1 MPPSLLFD
9 ARLILNKPTGIGQ
22 YIVSLIPH
30 LLRQAPD
37 WHVHLLRRVDP
48 WSGYG
53 ITEWQAPNLTHH
65 VSHVPHMTLQQHLY
79 LPRLARQLGVNLIH
93 YPHFDAPV
101 WGQIPVVATIH
112 DAKYLVHPEFFTNLS
127 RLKRMYMRFCYAQ
140 SLQRAT
146 VMVDS
151 HSTARDLCRL
161 FNVASSRLT
170 VVHLAA
176 DERFQ
181 PASMRDVQ
189 NLRTKYKL
197 GRPFI
202 LNVGEL
208 RPHKNHLGLIHAY
221 ARSQSQQT
229 HDLVIIGQVYQD
241 YGEPQK
247 LVQELGLAN
256 RVHFL
261 SDVPFSDL
269 SVFYTAADLFVLVS
283 FYEGFGLPI
292 LEAMACDTP
301 VICSATTAAGEI
313 TGEGGLTVDPNNSL
327 AITQQIDT
335 LLQNPALR
343 QQWVAKGR
351 EWRQRYTWQQAAKQ
365 TIAQYQI
372 VVDNAKSH
380 H

>member
-9 ARLILNKPTGIGQ
+9 ARLVLNKPTGIGQ
-22 YIVSLIPH
+22 YIVSLLPH

-37 WHVHLLRRVDP
+37 WHFHLVRRADP

-53 ITEWQAPNLTHH
+53 IAEWQAPNLTQH
-65 VSHVPHMTLQQHLY
+65 VSNVPHMSLQQHVY
-79 LPRLARQLGVNLIH
+79 LPRLARQLGVNFIH

-101 WGQIPVVATIH
+101 WGRVPVVATIH
-112 DAKYLVHPEFFTNLS
+112 DAKYLVHPEFFTNLN
-127 RLKRMYMRFCYAQ
+127 RLKRGYMRFCYAQ

-161 FNVASSRLT
+161 FDVALSQLA
-170 VVHLAA
+170 VIHLAA

-181 PASMRDVQ
+181 PASTSAVQ
-189 NLRTKYKL
+189 NLRTKYGL
-197 GRPFI
+197 VGPLI

-208 RPHKNHLGLIHAY
+208 RPHKNHLGLIQAY
-221 ARSQSQQT
+221 SRSQSQQT

-241 YGEPQK
+241 YTEPQQ
-247 LVQELGLAN
+247 LVQRLGLAG

-261 SDVPFSDL
+261 RDVPFADL
-269 SVFYTAADLFVLVS
+269 ITFYSAAELFVLVS

-292 LEAMACDTP
+292 LEAMACGVP

-313 TGEGGLTVDPNNSL
+313 AGEGGLTVDPSDAL
-327 AITQQIDT
+327 AIAQQIDM

-343 QQWVAKGR
+343 QQWAAKGAQ
-351 EWRQRYTWQQAAKQ
+351 WRQRYTWQQTAQQ
-365 TIAQYQI
+365 TLVCYQTVI
-372 VVDNAKSH
+372 DNTKSH
-380 H
+380 Q